1 MKNSKTYE
9 SIIQVL
15 REAKPSPQNPGKLT
29 DDIMEQINRPINK
42 KKMVAGLNE
51 NRGQWTIFIGVRNAM
66 AVAAILL
73 VGVFI
78 YQQWV
83 ITSKVSNLERA
94 LQQSNK
100 MVALENKEKTEAA
113 GLEQVLYQKL
123 KEEKIN
129 IDQPLNFDSVKKDRT
144 LFNAFIQSYY
154 QLQQENRQL
163 KDKLMEN
170 YSTFTE
176 KKIVKQSKL

>member
-15 REAKPSPQNPGKLT
+15 REVRPSPQHSGKLT
-29 DDIMEQINRPINK
+29 DDIMEQINRPVNK
-42 KKMVAGLNE
+42 KQIVAGMSE
-51 NRGQWTIFIGVRNAM
+51 NRGHWTIFIGVRNAL

-73 VGVFI
+73 VGLFT

-94 LQQSNK
+94 LQQSNN
-100 MVALENKEKTEAA
+100 MVALENKEKPEAA

-129 IDQPLNFDSVKKDRT
+129 INQPLNFDSVKKDRI
-144 LFNAFIQSYY
+144 LLNSIIQAYY

-163 KDKLMEN
+163 KDKLMET
-170 YSTFTE
+170 YSTITE